1 MKTHTI
7 RSGETLSALAKR
19 FGTSVQELAKANN
32 ISNPNKI
39 VAGKKLT
46 IPDSFERPSSSS
58 GSRPSNGSASS
69 GSTSSGSTSRPASN
83 ETAAPS
89 RAAGPA
95 RDDDGRQFPTSRDG
109 TPIFRQG
116 DPQWGGRRL
125 GSSSSLSAAGCAM
138 TSMSMAVSKI
148 TGKVINPGE
157 MDQYLDTHGGY
168 VGNGL
173 VWGKAAQAGG
183 LSASKAAFN
192 FDTINKQ
199 VDAGRPVVIGVDY
212 KAGSNGGAN
221 GTDHWIAVTGRG
233 TENGKPVYYANDP
246 ATGKQISLRKEGN
259 RLVGGPANYKSTGE
273 LVVLSGGNPRPGTA
287 PAPTPTGPTKPPED
301 KPATRA
307 DLKGMTLPAGDLEKG
322 AKGPGVE
329 KLQKALVKTG
339 HLKQADM
346 NTGPGTFGPKT
357 FDALKKFQAD
367 NGVDAI
373 GRYGPKTRAAFEK
386 LGAKIGGGTAPAPDP
401 TTGPGPAAPVG
412 DLPKTGNAFLD
423 RVAADAIKSQRQTG
437 VPASVTLAQAALESG
452 WGKSGLSTKANNFFG
467 IKGEGPAGH
476 VLMPTK
482 EFLNGK
488 WVTVNAKFRKYD
500 SPAGSF
506 ADHGKFLRENRRYAN
521 AFKFQDNAAQF
532 AREIHKAGYATDPAY
547 SDKLISMIKQ
557 YGLERF
563 DKIARG

>member
-1 MKTHTI
+1 LKTHTI

-19 FGTSVQELAKANN
+19 FGTTVKELAKANN
-32 ISNPNKI
+32 ITNPNKI
-39 VAGKKLT
+39 MAGQKLT
-46 IPDSFERPSSSS
+46 IPDGFDRPGSSPSRPSSSS
-58 GSRPSNGSASS
+58 GNTG
-69 GSTSSGSTSRPASN
+69 GTSS
-83 ETAAPS
+83 AAPANNTGAT
-89 RAAGPA
+89 RASGPVK
-95 RDDDGRQFPTSRDG
+95 DNDGRQFPTSADG

-116 DPQWGGRRL
+116 DPQWGSRRL
-125 GSSSSLSAAGCAM
+125 GTGSSLSAAGCAM
-138 TSMSMAVSKI
+138 TSMAMAVSKI
-148 TGKVINPGE
+148 TGNVINPGE
-157 MDQYLDTHGGY
+157 MDQYLDKNGGY

-173 VWGKAAQAGG
+173 VWGKAAQMGG
-183 LSASKAAFN
+183 LGASKAAFN

-199 VDAGRPVVIGVDY
+199 IDAGRPVVIGVDY

-221 GTDHWIAVTGRG
+221 GTDHWMTVTGRG
-233 TENGKPVYYANDP
+233 TQNGKPVYFVNDP
-246 ATGKQISLRKEGN
+246 ATGKQITMQREGN
-259 RLVGGPANYKSTGE
+259 RLVGGPQGYKTTGE

-287 PAPTPTGPTKPPED
+287 APAPSGPSAPTTPEN
-301 KPATRA
+301 KPASRA
-307 DLKGMTLPAGDLEKG
+307 DLKGMTLPSGDLEKG
-322 AKGPGVE
+322 MRGPQVE
-329 KLQKALVKTG
+329 QLQKALVKTG
-339 HLKQADM
+339 HLTQAAM
-346 NTGPGTFGPKT
+346 NTGPGIFGEKT
-357 FDALKKFQAD
+357 FAALKAFQAD

-386 LGAKIGGGTAPAPDP
+386 LGAKIGGGTAPAPTP
-401 TTGPGPAAPVG
+401 TGPTGPIG

-423 RVAADAIKSQRQTG
+423 RVAADAIRSQRQTG

-500 SPAGSF
+500 SPQGSF

-521 AFKFQDNAAQF
+521 AFKHTDNAAQF

-547 SDKLISMIKQ
+547 ADKLISIINK

-563 DKIARG
+563 DKIGRQ